1 MDIGFGN
8 SKVTGLIIVLKGLL
22 VVGVQ
27 IMSAF
32 LVNFTKGYKRYF
44 ISSNCLL
51 ETSDGFPE
59 VLLSSESGFIA
70 LSKFHVGTIVL
81 HRSSNCIV

>member
-27 IMSAF
+27 IMSAL
-32 LVNFTKGYKRYF
+32 LVNFTALHYKYPRD
-44 ISSNCLL
+44 ISATLL
-51 ETSDGFPE
+51 
-59 VLLSSESGFIA
+59 VLTA
-70 LSKFHVGTIVL
+70 Y
-81 HRSSNCIV
+81 